1 MRAVKIVVAVVG
13 GIMALMG
20 LLWMGQGSGYF
31 PYPAGNFMID
41 QSPWILRGAILLVAG
56 IGVAWYSRRLR

>member
-1 MRAVKIVVAVVG
+1 MRSVRIVVGVVG
-13 GIMALMG
+13 VIMALMG

-41 QSPWILRGAILLVAG
+41 QSPWILRGAILFLVG
-56 IGVAWYSRRLR
+56 LVVVWYSRRLR

>member
-1 MRAVKIVVAVVG
+1 MRIVKIGVTVLAVV
-13 GIMALMG
+13 MALLG

-41 QSPWILRGAILLVAG
+41 QTPWLVRGAVLFVVG
-56 IGVAWYSRRLR
+56 IGAFWYARRL

>member
-1 MRAVKIVVAVVG
+1 MRIVKIVVAVLGVVMG
-13 GIMALMG
+13 LMG

-41 QSPWILRGAILLVAG
+41 QTPWVLRGAILFLV
-56 IGVAWYSRRLR
+56 GVGAFWYARRL